1 MRRGEARRIAFGGMM
16 AALAMTIMCVGGLIP
31 IATFTTPVIS
41 MLILAYVTKICGKR
55 IGWAWYGA
63 VAILG
68 LMLAPDKEAAAV
80 FTFIGFYP
88 IVKPVF
94 DRMKFGLVLKLILF
108 NGLILLMYGLLIYL
122 MGMNDLAAE
131 FRDMGR
137 AMTIITLIL
146 GNAVFFLLDK
156 VLLRFQ
162 KIK

>member
-1 MRRGEARRIAFGGMM
+1 MRRGEARVIALGGMM
-16 AALAMTIMCVGGLIP
+16 AALATTIMCLGGLIP

-80 FTFIGFYP
+80 FAFIGFYP
-88 IVKPVF
+88 IVKPAF
-94 DRMKFGLVLKLILF
+94 DRMKLGLILKVILF
-108 NGLILLMYGLLIYL
+108 NGLILIMYGLLIYI
-122 MGMNDLAAE
+122 MGMDQLGEE
-131 FRDMGR
+131 FREMGQI
-137 AMTIITLIL
+137 MTVITLIL

>member
-31 IATFTTPVIS
+31 IATFTCPVIS

-63 VAILG
+63 VSILG
-68 LMLAPDKEAAAV
+68 LILAPDKEAAAV

-88 IVKPVF
+88 IVKPAF
-94 DRMKFGLVLKLILF
+94 DRCKLGLLYKAVLF
-108 NGLILLMYGLLIYL
+108 NVLILLMYGLLIYL
-122 MGMNDLAAE
+122 MGMDQLAAE

-137 AMTIITLIL
+137 IMTIVTLIL

-156 VLLRFQ
+156 VLLRFH